1 MSLVSS
7 YVYADEGKWYQNPT
21 LGVVGK
27 WFLCFDDDDP
37 DELVIFE
44 RTKFMAPE
52 EVIRDN
58 HLPFIKPRKACRA
71 TRCVVGG
78 KGTAD
83 AQSWWVKMTAPIPA
97 KLIISYDSI
106 IEGDIKK
113 QGQGVY
119 HGYSFYEEKNV

>member
-1 MSLVSS
+1 
-7 YVYADEGKWYQNPT
+7 
-21 LGVVGK
+21 LGVVCK

-44 RTKFMAPE
+44 KTGAKFMAPE
-52 EVIRDN
+52 EVIREN

-71 TRCVVGG
+71 IRCVIGG
-78 KGTAD
+78 KGTAE
-83 AQSWWVKMTAPIPA
+83 AQSWWVEMTAPIPS
-97 KLIISYDSI
+97 KLIVDHDGIVK
-106 IEGDIKK
+106 GDIKK